1 MTSAESGV
9 LEPPNSK
16 IFWGRTP
23 LQGCAFMTRDNNP
36 PYVTKNLTYGP
47 ANNIF
52 LISNTLNIHKYV
64 DWNMWF
70 SEKLLTVTT
79 TSQKPQLFFKLPPY

>member
-9 LEPPNSK
+9 LEPPNLK

-36 PYVTKNLTYGP
+36 PYITKNLTTALP
-47 ANNIF
+47 IIF
-52 LISNTLNIHKYV
+52 FLSQTPLTYT
-64 DWNMWF
+64 NM
-70 SEKLLTVTT
+70 
-79 TSQKPQLFFKLPPY
+79 

>member
-36 PYVTKNLTYGP
+36 PYVTKNLTTALP
-47 ANNIF
+47 IIF
-52 LISNTLNIHKYV
+52 FLSQTPLTYT
-64 DWNMWF
+64 NM
-70 SEKLLTVTT
+70 
-79 TSQKPQLFFKLPPY
+79 